1 MNSKPNRR
9 LGRAKARAQRAQ
21 YPSKKEYGL
30 NYIGL
35 HIMFKLH
42 SLIKGY
48 WALWGFRVWGLG
60 LKTFSFAFSV
70 WGLGLRTL
78 GFGFRGL
85 GV

>member
-1 MNSKPNRR
+1 
-9 LGRAKARAQRAQ
+9 
-21 YPSKKEYGL
+21 
-30 NYIGL
+30 
-35 HIMFKLH
+35 MFKLH

-78 GFGFRGL
+78 GFGFRFRGL